1 MTMIRIAIVGMG
13 LIGTSLGM
21 ALRAGTNISDALGQ
35 VQVIGYDADKANTK
49 EARGRL
55 AIDVVADSLKQ
66 ALEGTHLVVLAVPAQ
81 TMPALFRE
89 IAPLLAAGA
98 VVTDVCST
106 KAQIAAWADE
116 ILPNV
121 NPFVGGH
128 PMAGRDASG
137 PKAATPELFKG
148 SVYCLCPGLTTP
160 PQAIALCEAVVDRIG
175 AKTYFIEPVEHDAYV
190 AGISHMP
197 FVLAAGLVNMTSSAS
212 SWREMSALAATGFR
226 DTTRLAS
233 GDVIMHRDIVMT
245 NRIALDRWLTDTITQ
260 LQSFQEA
267 VVKGDEAAIT
277 DFFSHAKTARAT
289 WLEQKPGMRPG
300 EADYEDTGMDLVQKP
315 SLFGRMG
322 GKKS

>member
-1 MTMIRIAIVGMG
+1 MIRIAIVGMG

-21 ALRAGTNISDALGQ
+21 ALRAGNSTDALGQ
-35 VQVIGYDADKANTK
+35 IQVIGYDTDRANTK

-55 AIDVVADSLKQ
+55 AIDVVADTLQQ
-66 ALEGTHLVVLAVPAQ
+66 ALVGTHVVVLAVPAQ
-81 TMPALFRE
+81 AIPAVLRE
-89 IAPLLAAGA
+89 LAPHLEEGA

-116 ILPNV
+116 ILPKT
-121 NPFVGGH
+121 NPFIGGH
-128 PMAGRDASG
+128 PMAGKDASG

-160 PQAIALCEAVVDRIG
+160 PQAIAVCEAIAERVG
-175 AKTYFIEPVEHDAYV
+175 AKPYFIEPVEHDAYV

-197 FVLAAGLVNMTSSAS
+197 FILAASIVNMTSSES

-226 DTTRLAS
+226 DSTRLAS
-233 GDVIMHRDIVMT
+233 GDVTMHRDIVMT
-245 NRIALDRWLTDTITQ
+245 NRIALDRWLTQAISQ
-260 LQSFQEA
+260 LEA
-267 VVKGDEAAIT
+267 FKDIVARGDEAAIT
-277 DFFSHAKTARAT
+277 AFFDQAKSARTT

-300 EADYEDTGMDLVQKP
+300 EAEFEDTGMDLVQKP

-322 GKKS
+322 GGKKS

>member
-1 MTMIRIAIVGMG
+1 MIRIAIVGMG

-21 ALRAGTNISDALGQ
+21 ALRAGNSATDPLGQ
-35 VQVIGYDADKANTK
+35 IQVIGYDRDRANTK

-55 AIDVVADSLKQ
+55 AIDVVADSLQQ
-66 ALEGTHLVVLAVPAQ
+66 AITGTHLVVLAVPAQ
-81 TMPALFRE
+81 AVPAVLRE
-89 IAPLLAAGA
+89 IVPYLEVGA
-98 VVTDVCST
+98 VITDVCST

-116 ILPNV
+116 ILPNA
-121 NPFVGGH
+121 NPFIGGH

-148 SVYCLCPGLTTP
+148 SVYCLCPGLSSP
-160 PQAIALCEAVVDRIG
+160 PEAIALCEAMVDRVG

-190 AGISHMP
+190 AGISHLP
-197 FVLAAGLVNMTSSAS
+197 FILAASLVNMTASES

-233 GDVIMHRDIVMT
+233 GDIIMHRDIVMT
-245 NRIALDRWLTDTITQ
+245 NRIALERWLTQAVSQ
-260 LQSFQEA
+260 LESFKD
-267 VVKGDEAAIT
+267 VVVRGDEAAIST
-277 DFFSHAKTARAT
+277 FFEQAKTTRAS

-300 EADYEDTGMDLVQKP
+300 EAEYEDTGMDLVQKP

-322 GKKS
+322 GGKRP

>member
-1 MTMIRIAIVGMG
+1 MIRIAIVGMG

-21 ALRAGTNISDALGQ
+21 ALRAGNSATDPLGQ
-35 VQVIGYDADKANTK
+35 IQVIGYDRDRANTK

-55 AIDVVADSLKQ
+55 AIDVVADSLQQ
-66 ALEGTHLVVLAVPAQ
+66 AITGTHLVVLAVPAQ
-81 TMPALFRE
+81 AVPAVLRE
-89 IAPLLAAGA
+89 IVPYLEVGA
-98 VVTDVCST
+98 VITDVCST

-116 ILPNV
+116 ILPKA
-121 NPFVGGH
+121 NPFIGGH

-148 SVYCLCPGLTTP
+148 SVYCLCPGLSSP
-160 PQAIALCEAVVDRIG
+160 PEAIALCEAMVDRVG

-190 AGISHMP
+190 AGISHLP
-197 FVLAAGLVNMTSSAS
+197 FILAASLVNMTASES

-233 GDVIMHRDIVMT
+233 GDIIMHRDIVMT
-245 NRIALDRWLTDTITQ
+245 NRIALERWLTQAVNQ
-260 LQSFQEA
+260 LESFKD
-267 VVKGDEAAIT
+267 VVVRGDEAAIST
-277 DFFSHAKTARAT
+277 FFEQAKTTRAT

-300 EADYEDTGMDLVQKP
+300 EAEYEDTGMDLVQKP

-322 GKKS
+322 GGKRP

>member
-1 MTMIRIAIVGMG
+1 MIRIAIVGMG

-21 ALRAGTNISDALGQ
+21 ALRAGNNATDPLGQ
-35 VQVIGYDADKANTK
+35 INVIGYDRDRANTK

-55 AIDVVADSLKQ
+55 AIDVVADSLQQ
-66 ALEGTHLVVLAVPAQ
+66 AITGTHLVVLAVPAQ
-81 TMPALFRE
+81 AVPAVLRE
-89 IAPLLAAGA
+89 IVPYLETGA
-98 VVTDVCST
+98 VITDVCST

-116 ILPNV
+116 ILPKT

-160 PQAIALCEAVVDRIG
+160 PEAIALCEALVDRIG

-190 AGISHMP
+190 AGISHVP
-197 FVLAAGLVNMTSSAS
+197 FILAASLVNMTSGES

-233 GDVIMHRDIVMT
+233 GDVTMHRDIVMT
-245 NRIALDRWLTDTITQ
+245 NRIALERWLTQ
-260 LQSFQEA
+260 AVSHLESFKD
-267 VVKGDEAAIT
+267 VVVRGDEAAIT
-277 DFFSHAKTARAT
+277 TYFEQAKTARTT
-289 WLEQKPGMRPG
+289 WLEQKSGMRPG
-300 EADYEDTGMDLVQKP
+300 EAEYEDTGMDLVQKP

-322 GKKS
+322 GGKRS

>member
-1 MTMIRIAIVGMG
+1 MIRIAIVGMG

-21 ALRAGTNISDALGQ
+21 ALRAGNSTTDPLGQ
-35 VQVIGYDADKANTK
+35 IQVIGFDRDRANTK

-55 AIDVVADSLKQ
+55 AIDVVADSLQQ
-66 ALEGTHLVVLAVPAQ
+66 AIAGTHLVVLAVPAQ
-81 TMPALFRE
+81 AVPVVLRE
-89 IAPLLAAGA
+89 IVQYLEVGA
-98 VVTDVCST
+98 VITDVCST

-116 ILPNV
+116 ILPKA
-121 NPFVGGH
+121 NPFIGGH

-148 SVYCLCPGLTTP
+148 SVYCLCPGLTSP
-160 PQAIALCEAVVDRIG
+160 PEAIALCEAMVDRVG

-190 AGISHMP
+190 AGISHLP
-197 FVLAAGLVNMTSSAS
+197 FILAASLVNMTAGES

-233 GDVIMHRDIVMT
+233 GDIIMHRDIVMT
-245 NRIALDRWLTDTITQ
+245 NRIALERWLTQAVSQ
-260 LQSFQEA
+260 LESFKD
-267 VVKGDEAAIT
+267 VVVRGDEAAISE
-277 DFFSHAKTARAT
+277 FFEQAKTTRTT

-300 EADYEDTGMDLVQKP
+300 EAEYEDTGMDLVQKP

-322 GKKS
+322 GGKRP

>member
-1 MTMIRIAIVGMG
+1 MIRIAIVGMG

-21 ALRAGTNISDALGQ
+21 ALRAGNSATDALGQ
-35 VQVIGYDADKANTK
+35 IQVIGYDADRANAK

-55 AIDVVADSLKQ
+55 AIDIVADSLQQ
-66 ALEGTHLVVLAVPAQ
+66 ALAGTHVVVLAIPAQ
-81 TMPALFRE
+81 AIPAVLRDLVPHLE
-89 IAPLLAAGA
+89 EGA

-116 ILPNV
+116 ILPKA
-121 NPFVGGH
+121 NPFIGGH
-128 PMAGRDASG
+128 PMAGKDASG

-160 PQAIALCEAVVDRIG
+160 PQAIAVCEAIAERVG

-197 FVLAAGLVNMTSSAS
+197 FILAASIVNMTSGES

-233 GDVIMHRDIVMT
+233 GDVTMHRDIVMT
-245 NRIALDRWLTDTITQ
+245 NRIAIDRWLSQAISQ
-260 LQSFQEA
+260 LESFKEIVA
-267 VVKGDEAAIT
+267 RGDEAAIT
-277 DFFSHAKTARAT
+277 AYFEQAKSARAT

-300 EADYEDTGMDLVQKP
+300 EAEYEDTGMDLVQKP

-322 GKKS
+322 GGKRS

>member
-1 MTMIRIAIVGMG
+1 MIRIAIVGMG

-21 ALRAGTNISDALGQ
+21 ALRAGNSATDPLGQ
-35 VQVIGYDADKANTK
+35 IQVIGYDRDRANTK

-55 AIDVVADSLKQ
+55 AIDVVADSLQ
-66 ALEGTHLVVLAVPAQ
+66 HAIAGTHLVVLAVPAQ
-81 TMPALFRE
+81 AVPAVLRE
-89 IAPLLAAGA
+89 IVPYLEVGA
-98 VVTDVCST
+98 VITDVCST

-116 ILPNV
+116 ILPKA
-121 NPFVGGH
+121 NPFIGGH

-148 SVYCLCPGLTTP
+148 SVYCLCPGLSSP
-160 PQAIALCEAVVDRIG
+160 PEAIALCEAMVDRVG

-190 AGISHMP
+190 AGISHLP
-197 FVLAAGLVNMTSSAS
+197 FILAASLVNMTASES

-233 GDVIMHRDIVMT
+233 GDIIMHRDIVMT
-245 NRIALDRWLTDTITQ
+245 NRIALERWLTQAVSQ
-260 LQSFQEA
+260 LESFKD
-267 VVKGDEAAIT
+267 VVVRGDEAAIST
-277 DFFSHAKTARAT
+277 FFEQAKTTRAT

-300 EADYEDTGMDLVQKP
+300 EAEYEDTGMDLVQKP

-322 GKKS
+322 GGKRP

>member
-1 MTMIRIAIVGMG
+1 MIRIAIVGMG

-21 ALRAGTNISDALGQ
+21 ALRAGNSATDALGQ
-35 VQVIGYDADKANTK
+35 IQVIGYDADKANAK

-66 ALEGTHLVVLAVPAQ
+66 ALDGTHLVILAVPAQ
-81 TMPALFRE
+81 ATPALFRE
-89 IAPLLAAGA
+89 MGPLLSTGA

-116 ILPNV
+116 ILPKT
-121 NPFVGGH
+121 NPFIGGH

-137 PKAATPELFKG
+137 PKAATSDLFKG
-148 SVYCLCPGLTTP
+148 AVYCLCPGLTTP
-160 PQAIALCEAVVDRIG
+160 PEAIALCEAMAERVG

-190 AGISHMP
+190 AGISHLP
-197 FVLAAGLVNMTSSAS
+197 FVLAAGLVNMTANAS

-245 NRIALDRWLTDTITQ
+245 NRIALERWLDEAITE
-260 LQSFQEA
+260 LQTFKDMVTS
-267 VVKGDEAAIT
+267 GDEAAIADYFT
-277 DFFSHAKTARAT
+277 HAKTARAT
-289 WLEQKPGMRPG
+289 WLEQKPSMRPG
-300 EADYEDTGMDLVQKP
+300 EAEYEDTGMDMVQRP

-322 GKKS
+322 GGKKS

>member
-1 MTMIRIAIVGMG
+1 MIRIAIVGMG

-21 ALRAGTNISDALGQ
+21 ALRAGNSATDPLGQ
-35 VQVIGYDADKANTK
+35 IQVIGYDRDRANTK

-55 AIDVVADSLKQ
+55 AIDVVADSLQQ
-66 ALEGTHLVVLAVPAQ
+66 AITGTHLVVLAVPAQ
-81 TMPALFRE
+81 AVPAVLRE
-89 IAPLLAAGA
+89 IVPYLEVGA
-98 VVTDVCST
+98 VITDVCST

-116 ILPNV
+116 ILPNA
-121 NPFVGGH
+121 NPFIGGH

-148 SVYCLCPGLTTP
+148 SVYCLCPGLSSP
-160 PQAIALCEAVVDRIG
+160 PEAIALCEAMVDRVG

-190 AGISHMP
+190 AGISHLP
-197 FVLAAGLVNMTSSAS
+197 FILAASLVNMTASES

-233 GDVIMHRDIVMT
+233 GDIIMHRDIVMT
-245 NRIALDRWLTDTITQ
+245 NRIALERWLTQAVNQ
-260 LQSFQEA
+260 LESFKD
-267 VVKGDEAAIT
+267 VVVRGDEAAIST
-277 DFFSHAKTARAT
+277 FFEQAKTTRAS

-300 EADYEDTGMDLVQKP
+300 EAEYEDTGMDLVQKP

-322 GKKS
+322 GGKRP

>member
-1 MTMIRIAIVGMG
+1 MIRIAIVGMG

-21 ALRAGTNISDALGQ
+21 ALRAGNSTTDALGQ
-35 VQVIGYDADKANTK
+35 IQVIGYDANRANTK

-55 AIDVVADSLKQ
+55 AIDVVADSLQQ
-66 ALEGTHLVVLAVPAQ
+66 AVTGTHLIVLAVPAQ
-81 TMPALFRE
+81 AIPAVLRE
-89 IAPLLAAGA
+89 LVPHLEAGA

-116 ILPNV
+116 ILPKT
-121 NPFVGGH
+121 NPFIGGH

-160 PQAIALCEAVVDRIG
+160 PEAIALCEAMAERAG
-175 AKTYFIEPVEHDAYV
+175 AKTYFIEPIEHDAYV

-197 FVLAAGLVNMTSSAS
+197 FVLAASLVNMTSSES

-233 GDVIMHRDIVMT
+233 GDVTMHRDIVMT
-245 NRIALDRWLTDTITQ
+245 NRIALERWLTQAVSQ
-260 LQSFQEA
+260 LESFKEL

-277 DFFSHAKTARAT
+277 AYFDQAKAARTT

-300 EADYEDTGMDLVQKP
+300 EAEYEDTGMDLVQKP

-322 GKKS
+322 GSKKS